1 MNLALRRMPAITP
14 TDRAALVSDANR
26 GRGFEVARQLSEYG
40 VTVLPG
46 ARRHYR
52 RLVNP
57 SSGCAGVAKRSSKS
71 ALSAYVRALAMEL
84 EGGGIC
90 AYRDTISAN
99 HSQPRTRSQISL
111 AQVSIGTAS
120 SAPGMPHNQPHTS
133 SHSRIAIGDRRM
145 LRPWISGVIRLPS
158 TMVMAAKVSAGRNT
172 SSSAVFAYSID
183 TKAST
188 KVVKIAPTYG
198 MKLANIATAP
208 H

>member
-26 GRGFEVARQLSEYG
+26 GRGFEVAR
-40 VTVLPG
+40 P
-46 ARRHYR
+46 
-52 RLVNP
+52 
-57 SSGCAGVAKRSSKS
+57 
-71 ALSAYVRALAMEL
+71 LSAYVRALAMEL

-133 SHSRIAIGDRRM
+133 SHSRIAIGLRRM

-158 TMVMAAKVSAGRNT
+158 TIVMPAKVSAGRNT
-172 SSSAVFAYSID
+172 SRSACLAYSID
-183 TKAST
+183 TIART
-188 KVVKIAPTYG
+188 AVVKIAPT
-198 MKLANIATAP
+198 
-208 H
+208 

>member
-90 AYRDTISAN
+90 AYRD
-99 HSQPRTRSQISL
+99 R
-111 AQVSIGTAS
+111 
-120 SAPGMPHNQPHTS
+120 
-133 SHSRIAIGDRRM
+133 
-145 LRPWISGVIRLPS
+145 ISGVIRLPS
-158 TMVMAAKVSAGRNT
+158 TIVMPAKVSAGRNT
-172 SSSAVFAYSID
+172 SRSACLAYSID
-183 TKAST
+183 TIART
-188 KVVKIAPTYG
+188 AVVKIAPT
-198 MKLANIATAP
+198 
-208 H
+208 